1 MHSAVPAAFP
11 ATTALLLDGQHNSW
25 ENTNKTVISLAY
37 TLGRVSIPLHPLSF
51 AVVSARAP
59 SLSPSRRHQ
68 INHHHHSKKKNNN
81 NRRERGALSVE
92 EGNNRSISIIRRH
105 SSPCGL
111 TFNKLKHTH
120 THTRTRTHNSR
131 KPSLVCAYLSYRPRL
146 DKILYSTATSNRVSS
161 GTEQLEAEAASI
173 SSSRIG
179 GGSRCTGGGGRRSC
193 RRSRRLPS
201 SSSLPSAA
209 ATGSSSSPL
218 EWESPP
224 AAPAIQQQQ

>member
-68 INHHHHSKKKNNN
+68 INHHHHSKKIINN

-120 THTRTRTHNSR
+120 THPHAHTQFSEALSR
-131 KPSLVCAYLSYRPRL
+131 VCLFKL
-146 DKILYSTATSNRVSS
+146 
-161 GTEQLEAEAASI
+161 
-173 SSSRIG
+173 
-179 GGSRCTGGGGRRSC
+179 
-193 RRSRRLPS
+193 
-201 SSSLPSAA
+201 SAA
-209 ATGSSSSPL
+209 IRQDTLFNSNKQPCFFRHRTARGRGCQH
-218 EWESPP
+218 
-224 AAPAIQQQQ
+224 QQQQDRRWEPLHWRRRKKEL